1 MHPRPVLQVEPTDL
15 CNLTCT
21 MCAPH
26 HEGWAQIHGVPKGT
40 LDLGRWE
47 RIAAGLEAED
57 CHFDHVIFQWLGDPS
72 LHPEL
77 HRILGV
83 AARHLGGRV
92 GYLRVDT
99 NGITLTPPRLEA
111 ILDAVEGCAAPLL
124 IVFTLDAARPE
135 TYQRVKG
142 QDALERVRRHIR
154 HLVRSRRARGDRAR
168 VNLQLQF
175 VVQQGNASEA
185 REFLDYWSD
194 LLTCQGSER
203 WHDEVMFKRL
213 SVGGGAEGQAAAD
226 ALYERTVAE
235 AGLRAGRV
243 GGVHV
248 SLWTDRPWQ
257 QDDAHRGGREA
268 CPGLWMTPVIRHD
281 GHLLMCCADL
291 GSELDLGC
299 LDDAS
304 FRTLWDGAAA
314 TQKRLDHLAGRFD
327 GVCASCGGINWYKL
341 EAAQVAEARARGEA
355 LGLS

>member
-1 MHPRPVLQVEPTDL
+1 M
-15 CNLTCT
+15 
-21 MCAPH
+21 
-26 HEGWAQIHGVPKGT
+26 PKGT

-243 GGVHV
+243 GGPGKRAGPGLPGRRLV
-248 SLWTDRPWQ
+248 P
-257 QDDAHRGGREA
+257 DALGRRGGH
-268 CPGLWMTPVIRHD
+268 P
-281 GHLLMCCADL
+281 
-291 GSELDLGC
+291 
-299 LDDAS
+299 
-304 FRTLWDGAAA
+304 
-314 TQKRLDHLAGRFD
+314 
-327 GVCASCGGINWYKL
+327 
-341 EAAQVAEARARGEA
+341 EAARSPGRA
-355 LGLS
+355 L